1 MTTAQPAA
9 SILERLRDYYGEP
22 VRRSSGD
29 PISGLVGTILSQ
41 STTDINAE
49 RAFDSLRES
58 FNSWET
64 VVNAPLSDVEES
76 IRPGG
81 LAAQKAP
88 TIQRALR
95 AIEAISPDFRPD
107 FLDQWSDDEVM
118 EFLTSVKGIGQ
129 KTAACVLMFDL
140 EREVLPVDT
149 HVHRVSRRLGLVPS
163 SADANKTQH
172 ALEAQICP
180 EDRYAAH
187 VLMIQHGRTICR
199 SRSPGCTNC
208 PVVDHC
214 EYACQIHEDAD

>member
-41 STTDINAE
+41 STTDLNSE
-49 RAFDSLRES
+49 RAFESLKES
-58 FNSWET
+58 FNSWRE
-64 VVNAPLSDVEES
+64 VVDAPPTDVVDS

-81 LAAQKAP
+81 LAEQKAP

-95 AIEAISPDFRPD
+95 AIEAINPDFSPD
-107 FLDQWSDDEVM
+107 FLDQCSDDGVM
-118 EFLTSVKGIGQ
+118 EFLTSIKGVGQ

-163 SADANKTQH
+163 NADANKTQH
-172 ALEAQICP
+172 RLEAQIGP

-199 SRSPGCTNC
+199 SRSPGCSSC
-208 PVVDHC
+208 PIVDLC